1 MAELQIK
8 IGADVTSA
16 VQGLNQVGTE
26 LEQTSRD
33 ANAFSNSVDKASA
46 KLRALPNVT
55 GQATSTLTNF
65 SRVVQD
71 APYGIIGIANN
82 IDPLIQSFNQLKVST
97 GSTTGAFKALIG
109 QLAGPAG
116 IALGISLVTSLLVKY
131 SDKLFGASQASKD
144 LAEQSKK
151 AAEAQQSI
159 LERLGS
165 ERAEI
170 DKLILLIKSE
180 NTTRAQKE
188 VILKKLQQ
196 ISPQYFGDLRN
207 EAGLVD
213 KLTEAYKKYTAS
225 LVARSEVAVL
235 SKELEDLSTEILKLE
250 KAGANTKV
258 IDLGLKQGLDG
269 RLQVTRLLT
278 KEETAQLTLNTKY
291 LSALRE
297 RQRIL
302 DEIAKRQ
309 VAPFVPPTSP
319 VTQSIATRALI
330 NIPTEGILPQV
341 QKAAEKIQSDIKPIK
356 INAGLDLTADSRLSE
371 SAKANREYIKSV
383 QDDFNRFSENINK
396 AIANI
401 QIEGLTSIAQ
411 GIGEALVT
419 GNIGDAFK
427 SFGSVIASGL
437 EVIGKQLIAISGVAK
452 LAQEALTKL
461 FTNPGL
467 ALAVGIGLVAA
478 GSALRASLNS
488 GIKARALGGPVSGGE
503 PYLVGE
509 RGPELFVPSV
519 SGGIVPNNSVGG
531 FMGGR
536 MGSGGGS
543 SVLRGQD
550 ILLAYARTQRSQLRV
565 NG

>member
-82 IDPLIQSFNQLKVST
+82 IDPLVQSFNQLKVST